1 MRTMIVVAAML
12 SLSGCISIHG
22 QSTEGAQL
30 VQSAPLATSNTSCS
44 YVGGQLNCMP
54 RLIRTTSADVKGE
67 KPPSN

>member
-1 MRTMIVVAAML
+1 MRAMIVVAAIL
-12 SLSGCISIHG
+12 SLSGCISTHG
-22 QSTEGAQL
+22 QSTERAQL

-54 RLIRTTSADVKGE
+54 RLIKTTSADVNGE